1 MDICEFLPKHKMKKT
16 KKAEYCDG
24 WIICN
29 MKLMNGLLNMVF
41 QGKKIITKD
50 CWVDIETL
58 ELFESI
64 TDCARTLGVTV
75 GGVYNN
81 ILISC
86 KTKGRRL
93 DFFEDW
99 QYLTPKQKE
108 KHTRKNNIFFL

>member
-1 MDICEFLPKHKMKKT
+1 MERQ
-16 KKAEYCDG
+16 KAF
-24 WIICN
+24 IV
-29 MKLMNGLLNMVF
+29 GLHAMR
-41 QGKKIITKD
+41 KKIKVI
-50 CWVDIETL
+50 DIETL

-75 GGVYNN
+75 GGLYNN
-81 ILISC
+81 ILIGC

-99 QYLTPKQKE
+99 RYLTPKQKE